1 MLSLSINVECD
12 YDYHQ
17 ECPSSVVGVICGP
30 ESEVRVLFPDL
41 GLLPGNPEDRQSWV
55 TCFLMLHLLTTLDG
69 LVHVCIAGGPLWGDG
84 TLASEHLFFVEPMSE
99 ALKAFRGHI
108 TFSTCS
114 GHWSNN
120 AACRY
125 STFVIS
131 SLLPTLG
138 ARYNPSCGIHW
149 DRDREVWVNQHFS
162 IPGLVDFSFPDTF
175 PYPSPHLASPLDL
188 DPSILVHTR
197 SLCERL
203 GLWLFPPTLLATVPN
218 VGDLA
223 CLCRADSNALVG
235 PLFPVPPGP
244 GFQVWPTE
252 SGDPRLL
259 HKWRPEH
266 DCAQLTVF
274 FPDGLYNPISLSPKV
289 SSPLL
294 PFLTRMLGTLSLPGG
309 WMVLHG
315 TKPLRR
321 QTTPSELGVRAG
333 WRFEVSVVLSGLL
346 GGHPQSWESAWMS
359 SRPSSPRRRL
369 VCSPDS
375 FFRLSP
381 EACEPGYGR
390 CSFPQDALLDS
401 IPFAL
406 PLPLPIPTARVA
418 PDSPHQPWW
427 TWVVGT
433 LRVLGIF
440 PPRWPKPLC
449 RRPHVS
455 QQNGR
460 RPCVHPSPPRWTFQ
474 FGTRYKV
481 IGPSRP
487 APGAC

>member
-1 MLSLSINVECD
+1 VLSLSINVECV

-17 ECPSSVVGVICGP
+17 ECPSSVVDVICGP

-41 GLLPGNPEDRQSWV
+41 GLLPGNPDDRQSWV

-120 AACRY
+120 AASRC

-149 DRDREVWVNQHFS
+149 DRDRGVWANQHFS

-175 PYPSPHLASPLDL
+175 PYPSSQLVSPWTLIPPSLSTLAPFVSAWVSGCFLPAC
-188 DPSILVHTR
+188 
-197 SLCERL
+197 SLLC
-203 GLWLFPPTLLATVPN
+203 PTLETW
-218 VGDLA
+218 LA
-223 CLCRADSNALVG
+223 CAELIQMPWLVPFSRFPRAKASGCG
-235 PLFPVPPGP
+235 PRRPVIP
-244 GFQVWPTE
+244 VCY
-252 SGDPRLL
+252 R
-259 HKWRPEH
+259 WRPEH

-294 PFLTRMLGTLSLPGG
+294 PFLTRMLGTLNLPEG

-315 TKPLRR
+315 TKPLRC

-333 WRFEVSVVLSGLL
+333 WRFEVSVVLLGLL
-346 GGHPQSWESAWMS
+346 GG
-359 SRPSSPRRRL
+359 
-369 VCSPDS
+369 
-375 FFRLSP
+375 
-381 EACEPGYGR
+381 
-390 CSFPQDALLDS
+390 
-401 IPFAL
+401 L
-406 PLPLPIPTARVA
+406 P
-418 PDSPHQPWW
+418 
-427 TWVVGT
+427 
-433 LRVLGIF
+433 
-440 PPRWPKPLC
+440 
-449 RRPHVS
+449 
-455 QQNGR
+455 
-460 RPCVHPSPPRWTFQ
+460 
-474 FGTRYKV
+474 
-481 IGPSRP
+481 
-487 APGAC
+487 